1 MLKKLC
7 TLLFVLLTSLYSAD
21 KVEIYAGKIDSKDEV
36 VSADDGVSVLYGE
49 YIITSDQAIYNRK
62 SGDLELTGHVRV
74 NKGREYKLL
83 GKYAKINIA
92 KKQRLFKPFY
102 MSDKA
107 TQLWISAG
115 EGKTDAQNLEIDSG
129 VLSGCNPVDP
139 IWQIE
144 FTSSDYNFSDKWMNI
159 YNARLYI
166 EDIPIFYT
174 PYFGYS
180 LDKTRRTGFLMPSL
194 GYSSDEGV
202 YYEQPIYIAEQSWW
216 DLELRPQIRTK
227 RGKGIY
233 ETFRFVDSASSK
245 GEFRAGVFKERDD
258 YFVEKQLTNQTHYG
272 FHLKYNNNNFLNQWF
287 GLKLAGQSLIY
298 ADINFM
304 NDVEYLNLSSN
315 NTQDTATATQ
325 VLSRVNMVY
334 NADKHYLGAYFKYYQ
349 DLTISNNDVTLQ
361 KLPTLQY
368 HYYLDTFFENHL
380 LYNIDIQANNITRLE
395 GTTAIQ
401 TNINLPVTLQTSLFD
416 EYLNLSYKAN
426 IYMQH
431 SAFSKQTTAVAS
443 LDSLNDGY
451 ILRNYHTLAVNT
463 QLTRGYEDFSHVIGF
478 GVSYNMTG
486 TESKDGY
493 YSENEDFCADPL
505 NRFNPNDP
513 STFRCEFYNISPVQ
527 DEAQLEF
534 IQYIYNEKAEQILY
548 HRLSQLVS
556 NSKNETRYGELEN
569 ELDYH
574 VTSYLNFYNNMFYN
588 YNEQRFSK
596 LFNKISLSKYA
607 TTLALSHLYK
617 DSFDSGD
624 PLRYTSYLTSTLSYT
639 YDKHYSFSGLYNYD
653 FEAQQAKTKEIGF
666 MYKKRCWDF
675 GIRLSENRRPITT
688 VNGDSFID
696 ERYLYFTILLKP
708 IMKARNS
715 SVLTYK
721 FPQAN

>member
-7 TLLFVLLTSLYSAD
+7 TLLLLLTSLYSAD
-21 KVEIYAGKIDSKDEV
+21 KVEIYAGKLDSKDAV

-49 YIITSDQAIYNRK
+49 YIITSDKAIYNRA

-92 KKQRLFKPFY
+92 KKKRLFHPFY

-107 TQLWISAG
+107 TKLWISAG
-115 EGKTDAQNLEIDSG
+115 EGRTDAKKLEIDSG

-166 EDIPIFYT
+166 EDIPVFYT

-180 LDKTRRTGFLMPSL
+180 LNKTRKTGLLMPSF
-194 GYSSDEGV
+194 GYSSDEGI
-202 YYEQPIYIAEQSWW
+202 YYEQPIYIAEQNWW

-233 ETFRFVDSASSK
+233 ETFRFVDSANSK
-245 GEFRAGVFKERDD
+245 GEFRAGIFKEKDD
-258 YFVEKQLTNQTHYG
+258 YFDEKQLTNQTHYG

-298 ADINFM
+298 TDINFM

-334 NADKHYLGAYFKYYQ
+334 NADKHYVGAYFKYYQ

-368 HYYLDTFFENHL
+368 HYYLDTFLEDHL
-380 LYNIDIQANNITRLE
+380 LYNIDIQANNITRIE
-395 GTTAIQ
+395 GTNAVQ
-401 TNINLPVTLQTSLFD
+401 TNINLPVRLQTSLFD

-431 SAFSKQTTAVAS
+431 SSFSKQSTGVAS
-443 LDSLNDGY
+443 LDSLNNGY

-478 GVSYNMTG
+478 GISYNMTG

-505 NRFNPNDP
+505 NKFNPNDP

-534 IQYIYNEKAEQILY
+534 IQYIYNEKAEQVLY

-569 ELDYH
+569 ELDYY
-574 VTSYLNFYNNMFYN
+574 VTTYLNFYNNMFYN
-588 YNEQRFSK
+588 YKEQNFSK
-596 LFNKISLSKYA
+596 IFNKISLSRYS

-653 FEAQQAKTKEIGF
+653 FEARQAKTKEIGF

-675 GIRLSENRRPITT
+675 GIRLSETRRPITT